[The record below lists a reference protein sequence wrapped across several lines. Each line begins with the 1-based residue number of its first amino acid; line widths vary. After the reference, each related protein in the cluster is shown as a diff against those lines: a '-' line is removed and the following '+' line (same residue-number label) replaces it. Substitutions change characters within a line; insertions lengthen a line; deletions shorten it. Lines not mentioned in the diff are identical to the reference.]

1 MKYEFTGWHLHLFEA
16 LQESNIEMH
25 HVFLPT
31 GQVTNAA
38 IIPAPGNM
46 FLPDSRPGI
55 PLPRFSRHLNNSEQ
69 AEGAGTGGTCLRLG
83 ANCQVLCIVR
93 KTLVVWM

>member
-1 MKYEFTGWHLHLFEA
+1 MKYEFTRWHLNLFEV
-16 LQESNIEMH
+16 LQDPNIEMH
-25 HVFLPT
+25 HVFPPT

-69 AEGAGTGGTCLRLG
+69 AEGAGTGGMCLRLG
-83 ANCQVLCIVR
+83 ASCQVLCVVR
-93 KTLVVWM
+93 KKLVIWM

>member
-1 MKYEFTGWHLHLFEA
+1 MALKFIEA
-16 LQESNIEMH
+16 LQEPNEEMRH
-25 HVFLPT
+25 MFLPT

-69 AEGAGTGGTCLRLG
+69 AEGTGTGGMSLRLG
-83 ANCQVLCIVR
+83 ANCQVLYG
-93 KTLVVWM
+93 

>member
-1 MKYEFTGWHLHLFEA
+1 MALKFMEA
-16 LQESNIEMH
+16 LQEPNKEMRH
-25 HVFLPT
+25 MFLPT

-69 AEGAGTGGTCLRLG
+69 AEGTGTGGMSLRLG
-83 ANCQVLCIVR
+83 ANCQVLYG
-93 KTLVVWM
+93 